1 MKFSRVFDSIVTRLL
16 LLALGIVIVGT
27 VVRYFAL
34 SNLLREDLSALVE
47 RQQLTLAE
55 YAARDVELKI
65 SQRQTLLDYLAA
77 HLPPSLL
84 AHPEQLHAWLRAHHQ
99 EQQFFSAGLIVL
111 DQRGTVLAD
120 CLDNRAWAQHE
131 IVGRDYIEAGLAGRS
146 YVGRP
151 QPGRTPDEVL
161 LPMAVPIRD
170 KTQALRGVLVG
181 LTALGAPGFLDAL
194 QQSRLD
200 PEAGRSVGEVFLIS
214 PRDQL
219 IIAASPPQASMVST
233 PSIGVDALHDR
244 AMAGFRGVGLTT
256 SARGVEEVSAIA
268 SVPSVGWF
276 VDVRLP
282 TAEAFAALPRLQR
295 FLIDKAA
302 VAILVFLILA
312 SSGLYFIFRPL
323 FRAAKLAERMACN
336 EIPLKA
342 LPVVRNDEI
351 GHLIAAFNR
360 LLLKLDSNQAELQ
373 HLAHFDL
380 LTSLPN
386 RVLLSDR
393 LHQVMLQTQR
403 NEKLLAVAYLDL
415 DGFKEINDT
424 YGHATGD
431 QVLIELAS
439 RLKQSLREGDTLARL
454 GGDEFVAVLLDQN
467 DVATCRPILDRMLAA
482 AAGPL
487 NIGGRVLEV
496 SASIGV
502 TLYPQAEAVDADQLL
517 RQADQAMY
525 KAKLLGKNCYSIFDA
540 DHDRSLRSH
549 NESLEHIRNAL
560 ARREFVLYYQPK
572 VNMRSGA
579 VMGAEAL
586 IRWRHPERGLLSPA
600 AFLPLIEEHQLAVEI
615 GEWVIA
621 SALAQMERWQAAGLN
636 IAVSV
641 NVGARQLQQPD
652 FVQRLRESLAAH
664 PTIRP
669 RDLELEVLETSA
681 LEDLSRVSR
690 VIEACREIGV
700 MFALDDFGTGYSS
713 LTYLKHLPVAQL
725 KIDQSFVRDMLVDPD
740 DLAILG
746 GVLGLANSF
755 RRQVIAEGVETIEH
769 GEMLLQ
775 LGCELAQGYGIARPM
790 PAADFPAWT
799 RQWQMDPAWRH
810 VRRVSRDDFPLLFAG
825 IEHRAWIALV
835 ESQLEDGQ
843 PLPSQTHQQCR
854 FGAWLA
860 AEGEARFAAQP
871 LLQSVER
878 LHQQI
883 HARVAE
889 LSELSELGQATDRE
903 ASDRHPELPALL
915 SELHD
920 LQLAFASQLK
930 SLLAGQ
936 EASPVHLMPG

>member
-1 MKFSRVFDSIVTRLL
+1 MKLSRVFDSIVTRLL

-55 YAARDVELKI
+55 YVARDVDLKI
-65 SQRQTLLDYLAA
+65 AQRQNLLEYLAA
-77 HLPPSLL
+77 NLPLSSLEQPEHLR
-84 AHPEQLHAWLRAHHQ
+84 AWLREHHQ
-99 EQQFFSAGLIVL
+99 EQQFFSAGLFVV
-111 DQRGTVLAD
+111 DSRGIVLAD
-120 CLDNRAWAQHE
+120 CLDNRVWAQHE
-131 IVGRDYIEAGLAGRS
+131 LVGRDYIQAGLAGHS

-151 QPGRTPDEVL
+151 LLGRTPGEVL
-161 LPMAVPIRD
+161 LPMAFPIRD
-170 KTQALRGVLVG
+170 KKHALRGVLVG
-181 LTALGAPGFLDAL
+181 LTALGAPGFLDGL
-194 QQSRLD
+194 QQSR
-200 PEAGRSVGEVFLIS
+200 PGNNAGKSAGEVFLIS
-214 PRDQL
+214 PRDHL
-219 IIAASPPQASMVST
+219 IIAASPPQASFVST
-233 PSIGVDALHDR
+233 PPIGVDALHDR
-244 AMAGFRGVGLTT
+244 AVAGFRGVGVTT
-256 SARGVEEVSAIA
+256 GASGVEEVSAIA
-268 SVPSVGWF
+268 SVPSAGWF

-282 TAEAFAALPRLQR
+282 TAEAFATLPRLQR

-302 VAILVFLILA
+302 VAILVFLTLA

-323 FRAAKLAERMACN
+323 FRAAKLAEQMAGN

-351 GHLIAAFNR
+351 GHLISAFNR

-386 RVLLSDR
+386 RVLLADR

-403 NEKLLAVAYLDL
+403 NGKLLAVAYLDL
-415 DGFKEINDT
+415 DGFKSINDT

-439 RLKQSLREGDTLARL
+439 RLKQTLREGDTLSRL

-482 AAGPL
+482 AAEPL
-487 NIGGRVLEV
+487 NIGGLVLEV

-525 KAKLLGKNCYSIFDA
+525 KAKLVGKNCYCIFDA

-579 VMGAEAL
+579 VIGAEAL
-586 IRWRHPERGLLSPA
+586 IRWQHPERGLLPPA

-621 SALAQMERWQAAGLN
+621 SALAQMELWQASGLN
-636 IAVSV
+636 ISVSV
-641 NVGARQLQQPD
+641 NVGARQLQQAD
-652 FVQRLRESLAAH
+652 FVQRLRASLAAH
-664 PTIRP
+664 PTIQP

-790 PAADFPAWT
+790 PAGDFPAWT

-835 ESQLEDGQ
+835 ESMLKDGH

-871 LLQSVER
+871 PLQSVER

-883 HARVAE
+883 HLRVAE
-889 LSELSELGQATDRE
+889 LAELADVESRDRHSELS
-903 ASDRHPELPALL
+903 ALL
-915 SELHD
+915 TDLHD
-920 LQLAFASQLK
+920 LQLAFAGQLK

-936 EASPVHLMPG
+936 KAPEVALMPG